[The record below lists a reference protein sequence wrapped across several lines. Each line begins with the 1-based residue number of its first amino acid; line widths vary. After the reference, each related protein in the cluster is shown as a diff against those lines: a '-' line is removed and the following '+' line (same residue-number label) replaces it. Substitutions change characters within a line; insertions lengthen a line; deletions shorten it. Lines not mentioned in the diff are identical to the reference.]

1 MNRIVIA
8 QVSPVRGVANPKPRK
23 GCHVRNLL
31 QAQGLAGLRQGQ
43 GKSAAKLV
51 VKKRVA
57 AADLVVKNQNRDVAA
72 ADLVENIVQGV
83 RRAGSAV

>member
-1 MNRIVIA
+1 
-8 QVSPVRGVANPKPRK
+8 
-23 GCHVRNLL
+23 
-31 QAQGLAGLRQGQ
+31 
-43 GKSAAKLV
+43 

-57 AADLVVKNQNRDVAA
+57 AADLVVNRDVAA

>member
-1 MNRIVIA
+1 
-8 QVSPVRGVANPKPRK
+8 
-23 GCHVRNLL
+23 
-31 QAQGLAGLRQGQ
+31 
-43 GKSAAKLV
+43 